1 MIILKNLTLTFHP
14 AMAVR
19 VPLTG
24 TRAKAD
30 LPRSMFPSSVQESA
44 AGSYLEQKQAE
55 HLMM

>member
-44 AGSYLEQKQAE
+44 AGSYLERDK
-55 HLMM
+55 LSIS